1 MEMVRRIVALTNVS
15 IFDRSWLGWG
25 ERLETNLSE
34 LRVNCCNSPQVLPLP
49 GLQVQLYTFNEII
62 MRICIVI
69 ISLQH
74 HDLNYWNLLC
84 LGSRPCNTPGGNDH
98 QVNRHIH
105 WDEIWADFRP
115 EHYFSNSGSDKVLNG
130 SLSITTLSSWCAWLQ
145 CRDQRSTYL
154 VRSIALSNLGF
165 WGDGDDGS
173 TMKSSTYE
181 WKIIEKSKQ
190 YYMGSLQAAS
200 TILGRTTA
208 TGRWPATSRRAAS
221 PRASRKKTITTLIT
235 ACHCYVW
242 AHYSVSTAWVM
253 HNDAPLCKCKSLVG
267 CQSACSSWNWTH
279 LDPSSAEIYWSI
291 KWRVLLKI
299 SIHIQKPRICNRL
312 RESISSHNDDVTLL
326 SWSIPSGS
334 PKSLLSTI
342 SSGTLSVFG

>member
-1 MEMVRRIVALTNVS
+1 
-15 IFDRSWLGWG
+15 
-25 ERLETNLSE
+25 
-34 LRVNCCNSPQVLPLP
+34 
-49 GLQVQLYTFNEII
+49 
-62 MRICIVI
+62 
-69 ISLQH
+69 
-74 HDLNYWNLLC
+74 
-84 LGSRPCNTPGGNDH
+84 
-98 QVNRHIH
+98 
-105 WDEIWADFRP
+105 
-115 EHYFSNSGSDKVLNG
+115 
-130 SLSITTLSSWCAWLQ
+130 
-145 CRDQRSTYL
+145 
-154 VRSIALSNLGF
+154 
-165 WGDGDDGS
+165 
-173 TMKSSTYE
+173 
-181 WKIIEKSKQ
+181 
-190 YYMGSLQAAS
+190 MGSLQAAS

-312 RESISSHNDDVTLL
+312 RESISSDNDMSPCSAEAFPRDLPSHCCQQSLQAHWVCL
-326 SWSIPSGS
+326 SNC
-334 PKSLLSTI
+334 
-342 SSGTLSVFG
+342 VY